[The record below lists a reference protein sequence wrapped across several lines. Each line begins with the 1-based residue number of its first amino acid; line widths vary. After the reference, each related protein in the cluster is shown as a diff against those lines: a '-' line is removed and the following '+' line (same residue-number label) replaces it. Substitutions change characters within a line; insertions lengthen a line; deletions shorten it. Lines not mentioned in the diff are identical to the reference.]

1 MVHAACDVAPAIGW
15 RGAQKE
21 RTRRLAAAVQG
32 AQLELRRA
40 GASGADTAAG
50 NAGGAGPDT
59 NPSRR
64 KSSLNRHNT
73 PAVKDLRDLKRSG
86 EQAEFASP
94 LIEEAEVIH
103 EGDEEEGGEEE
114 AAGSAAAGSAVQAAR
129 ALRE

>member
-1 MVHAACDVAPAIGW
+1 M
-15 RGAQKE
+15 
-21 RTRRLAAAVQG
+21 
-32 AQLELRRA
+32 
-40 GASGADTAAG
+40 
-50 NAGGAGPDT
+50 
-59 NPSRR
+59 
-64 KSSLNRHNT
+64 NRHNT

-103 EGDEEEGGEEE
+103 EGDEEEGEEE